1 MLLQNTSTLLHF
13 RSDSAQCYW
22 NQRESR
28 FHSEF
33 YYCVGI
39 ICVACTRTVRNL
51 ISHILAAGDISLL
64 QQRDALENTACRRK
78 ARKEEKEEQEEE
90 EEEEEEGIKFIAR
103 TLFYISILR
112 R

>member
-1 MLLQNTSTLLHF
+1 
-13 RSDSAQCYW
+13 
-22 NQRESR
+22 
-28 FHSEF
+28 
-33 YYCVGI
+33 
-39 ICVACTRTVRNL
+39 
-51 ISHILAAGDISLL
+51 L

-90 EEEEEEGIKFIAR
+90 EEEEEGIKFIAR